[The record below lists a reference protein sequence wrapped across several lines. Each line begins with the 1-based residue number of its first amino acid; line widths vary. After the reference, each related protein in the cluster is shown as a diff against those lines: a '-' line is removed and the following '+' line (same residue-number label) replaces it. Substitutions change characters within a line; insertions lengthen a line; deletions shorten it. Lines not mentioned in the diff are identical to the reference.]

1 MTGGPTQAREGSAAE
16 TPPRKLPEA
25 GTAQAPAATPDLAV
39 PRRPSR
45 LSLKQRLLLWLM
57 VPVLVAVPVAG
68 VVLYRVMHDTA
79 ISWLDQSL
87 GDTALAVASL
97 IHDRDGQIYVDVSGP
112 TDSALRFD
120 RTDSVYYLVMDPDGR
135 VLHGDAS
142 LKGLKLPHRA
152 AGEWYFTIATLN
164 DEALRVAVLGS
175 ACRFAQSCQ
184 IVVAETL
191 HKRDALQRQLLAV
204 VSLLIGGMAVLLA
217 AAGWWATH
225 QGLRPLAQLSAELE
239 RRDLARLEPL
249 AAEVPGEL
257 RPLIAAFNRL
267 FERLRRASSAQQDFL
282 ANAAHQLRT
291 PLTSLRTDID
301 LALLEPHDPQ
311 VEPLLKRL
319 QKSVDRSARLA
330 QQMLSIA
337 RAEAE
342 PTQREVPLDLRDIA
356 AQVAEDWVPRALET
370 GMDLGFELSDAPVLG
385 QGFLLRELLEN
396 LLHNSLNYA
405 GAAARITVRTG
416 TQDGWAFL
424 EVEDNGPGIAP
435 QDRARALQRFQ
446 RGSEAKSTG
455 SGLGLAIAVDIAQRH
470 AGQLALLD
478 ATSGQGLRVRLSVP
492 RRG

>member
-1 MTGGPTQAREGSAAE
+1 MGAASAPRQA
-16 TPPRKLPEA
+16 
-25 GTAQAPAATPDLAV
+25 
-39 PRRPSR
+39 R

-57 VPVLVAVPVAG
+57 VPVLIAVPAAG
-68 VVLYRVMHDTA
+68 AVLYRVMHDTA

-87 GDTALAVASL
+87 GDTALAVGSL
-97 IHDRDGQIYVDVSGP
+97 IHDRDGQIIVDVSGP

-120 RTDSVYYLVMDPDGR
+120 RTDSVYYLVLDPDGR

-142 LKGLKLPHRA
+142 LKALSLPHRG

-164 DEALRVAVLGS
+164 NEALRVAVLGS

-225 QGLRPLAQLSAELE
+225 QGLQPLARLSTELE

-249 AAEVPGEL
+249 EPDVPGEL
-257 RPLIAAFNRL
+257 QPLIAAFNRL

-319 QKSVDRSARLA
+319 QRSVDRSARLA

-342 PTQREVPLDLRDIA
+342 PSQRDLPLDLRDIA
-356 AQVAEDWVPRALET
+356 AQVAEDWVPRALESGT
-370 GMDLGFELSDAPVLG
+370 DLGFELEEAPVLG

-396 LLHNSLNYA
+396 LLHNSVNYA
-405 GAAARITVRTG
+405 GPGARITVRTG
-416 TQDGWAFL
+416 AQGDQAYL

-435 QDRARALQRFQ
+435 QERARALQRFQ
-446 RGSEAKSTG
+446 RGSEAKVTG
-455 SGLGLAIAVDIAQRH
+455 SGLGLAIAVDIAARH

-478 ATSGQGLRVRLSVP
+478 ATAGQGLRVRLSMP
-492 RRG
+492 RRAGASSAPAVAA

>member
-1 MTGGPTQAREGSAAE
+1 MQQPADNKSDPVPDPVAD
-16 TPPRKLPEA
+16 
-25 GTAQAPAATPDLAV
+25 PAAAPVAASTSTSTRPG
-39 PRRPSR
+39 PPERRSR

-57 VPVLVAVPVAG
+57 VPVVVAVPVAG
-68 VVLYRVMHDTA
+68 AVLYRVMHDTA

-97 IHDRDGQIYVDVSGP
+97 IHERDGQIYVDVSGP

-120 RTDSVYYLVMDPDGR
+120 RTDSVYYLVSDPDGR

-142 LKGLKLPHRA
+142 LKALNLPRRA
-152 AGEWYFTIATLN
+152 AGEWYFTITTLN
-164 DEALRVAVLGS
+164 GEALRVGVLGT

-225 QGLRPLAQLSAELE
+225 EGLWPLARLSAELE
-239 RRDLARLEPL
+239 RRDLARLEPMAL
-249 AAEVPGEL
+249 EVPAEL
-257 RPLIAAFNRL
+257 RPLVAAFNRL

-291 PLTSLRTDID
+291 PLTSLRTEID

-342 PTQREVPLDLRDIA
+342 PAQRERPLDLRDIA
-356 AQVAEDWVPRALET
+356 AQVAEDWVPRALAT

-385 QGFLLRELLEN
+385 QAFLLRELLEN

-405 GAAARITVRTG
+405 GPAARITVRSG
-416 TQDGWAFL
+416 AQDAWAYL
-424 EVEDNGPGIAP
+424 EVEDNGPGIPP
-435 QDRARALQRFQ
+435 QERGRALQRFQ
-446 RGSEAKSTG
+446 RGSEAKASG
-455 SGLGLAIAVDIAQRH
+455 SGLGLAIGVDIAQRH
-470 AGQLALLD
+470 GGRLELLD
-478 ATSGQGLRVRLSVP
+478 ATSGQGLRVRLSMP
-492 RRG
+492 LRA

>member
-1 MTGGPTQAREGSAAE
+1 MTDRS
-16 TPPRKLPEA
+16 PPPQSPPSD
-25 GTAQAPAATPDLAV
+25 GAPPD
-39 PRRPSR
+39 RRSR

-97 IHDRDGQIYVDVSGP
+97 IHDRDGQIYVDVSDP

-120 RTDSVYYLVMDPDGR
+120 RTDSVYYLVLDPDGR

-142 LKGLKLPHRA
+142 LKALKLPHRA
-152 AGEWYFTIATLN
+152 AGEWYFTISTLN
-164 DEALRVAVLGS
+164 GEALRVAVLGS

-225 QGLRPLAQLSAELE
+225 QGLRPLARLSAELE

-291 PLTSLRTDID
+291 PLTSLRTEID
-301 LALLEPHDPQ
+301 LALLEPHDAQ

-342 PTQREVPLDLRDIA
+342 TQQREVPLDLRDIA
-356 AQVAEDWVPRALET
+356 AQVAEDWVPRTLET

-405 GAAARITVRTG
+405 GTDARITVRTG
-416 TQDGWAFL
+416 SREAWAFL
-424 EVEDNGPGIAP
+424 EVEDNGPGIP
-435 QDRARALQRFQ
+435 PEDRARAVQRFQ
-446 RGSEAKSTG
+446 RGSEAKATG

-470 AGQLALLD
+470 GGRLELLD

-492 RRG
+492 RRGAAKA